1 MLAQWGRV
9 NADERSDLRTS
20 SARVLVEAART
31 HLSQD
36 LHAGGE
42 VLACRW
48 VSQCV
53 LTHKGNHR
61 VEGGHTHVLHRRQF
75 LRLVQIHDGAAIK
88 EREGKEWGKKS
99 TWQPRYLFS
108 DQYSDRE
115 INHVFSYWRD
125 KILGVDGSL
134 SQALWW
140 RGHGVCLKLLDVSP
154 QCCDLGLNCL
164 LSLNTLA
171 LCPQEEGQKTIY
183 TYWILL
189 FIYFKLQTS
198 GFNASFFFCHT
209 VTVRL
214 AGPWHGCPPFPLH
227 SRAMVTCSGW
237 FLYSR
242 GRLSSSSCSVAT
254 CWASRATAILK
265 MKPVLTIPKGGKKQ
279 NWERPWTCVHSVPLI
294 LEGIW

>member
-125 KILGVDGSL
+125 KILSVDGSL

-198 GFNASFFFCHT
+198 GFNASFFFAILWQWGWRVPGMAVLLSPCT
-209 VTVRL
+209 QGPWWPAL
-214 AGPWHGCPPFPLH
+214 AGSCTAGEDSQAAPALSPPAGPHVQLQ
-227 SRAMVTCSGW
+227 S
-237 FLYSR
+237 
-242 GRLSSSSCSVAT
+242 
-254 CWASRATAILK
+254 
-265 MKPVLTIPKGGKKQ
+265 
-279 NWERPWTCVHSVPLI
+279 
-294 LEGIW
+294 